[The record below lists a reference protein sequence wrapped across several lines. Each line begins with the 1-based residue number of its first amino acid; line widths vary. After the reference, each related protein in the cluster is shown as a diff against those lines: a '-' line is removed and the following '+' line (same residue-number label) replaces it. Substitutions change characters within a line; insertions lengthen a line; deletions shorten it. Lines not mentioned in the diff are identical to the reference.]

1 MKNKNFSFFI
11 CFYAR
16 LFVTLQR
23 KLGYGVMVTLQILV
37 LSFQVRILVSQLF
50 SAFTYLPI
58 KGRFFCFIN
67 CFYLATREKNN
78 NFAKIIT
85 FHKQ

>member
-58 KGRFFCFIN
+58 KGRFFFVLLTVFIWQRGKK
-67 CFYLATREKNN
+67 T
-78 NFAKIIT
+78 IT
-85 FHKQ
+85 LQKL